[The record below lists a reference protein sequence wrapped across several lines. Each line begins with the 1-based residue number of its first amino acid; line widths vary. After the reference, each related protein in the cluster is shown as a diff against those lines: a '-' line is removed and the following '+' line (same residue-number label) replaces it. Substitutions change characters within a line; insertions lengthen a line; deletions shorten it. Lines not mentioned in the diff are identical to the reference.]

1 MPQETEY
8 KKYRW
13 EKFKELLFGHK
24 LTYEEMQNLKNSPGF
39 DPDRQMVYRE
49 QYRSSFSS
57 FPIGWWLTLPF
68 PSATI
73 STEWEGIFMT
83 TVKSDQIWN
92 DTYVY
97 PSERTATVISVD
109 EDSNRVECRENTGFQ
124 RTFTMNLQGFLKR
137 YERVS

>member
-49 QYRSSFSS
+49 HYRSSFSS
-57 FPIGWWLTLPF
+57 FPIG
-68 PSATI
+68 
-73 STEWEGIFMT
+73 
-83 TVKSDQIWN
+83 
-92 DTYVY
+92 
-97 PSERTATVISVD
+97 
-109 EDSNRVECRENTGFQ
+109 
-124 RTFTMNLQGFLKR
+124 
-137 YERVS
+137 